1 MSVYFYPTDFIS
13 DTAAVIKQAR
23 NVFISS
29 GGVDFTTQNIE
40 TFEYQAYSLIRTI
53 LNKDDWAPTDREFG
67 AIQRI
72 NVDLAVAYIRKH
84 YGKGDEYDRGTAS
97 ETKCIAELN
106 AIADNLDTPTGDE
119 SLLIA
124 KTPRRGWNVNPDVP
138 VPRGNLTIS

>member
-13 DTAAVIKQAR
+13 GTGAVIKQAR
-23 NVFISS
+23 NVLPA
-29 GGVDFTTQNIE
+29 DFTTQNIE
-40 TFEYQAYSLIRTI
+40 EFEYQAYSLIRTI
-53 LNKDDWAPTDREFG
+53 LNKDDWASTDREFG

-84 YGKGDEYDRGTAS
+84 YGKTDEYERGAAS
-97 ETKCIAELN
+97 ETRCIQELHD
-106 AIADNLDTPTGDE
+106 IEDNLDTPTGEED
-119 SLLIA
+119 LAIA

>member
-1 MSVYFYPTDFIS
+1 MTSIYFYPGDFIS

-23 NVFISS
+23 NVLPA
-29 GGVDFTTQNIE
+29 DFTTENVE
-40 TFEYQAYSLIRTI
+40 SFEYQAYSFIRTL

-84 YGKGDEYDRGTAS
+84 YGKGDVYEQGRTGELS
-97 ETKCIAELN
+97 CIEQLK
-106 AIADNLDTPTGDE
+106 IISDNLDTVTGE
-119 SLLIA
+119 EAFTIA
-124 KTPRRGWNVNPDVP
+124 RTPKKSWNLNPDVP